1 MIEYQFK
8 TDRRTQAQKY
18 EQNHIA
24 NGQAEAWDIDQYLF
38 DEAVPEESQ
47 DWSRLDIPSGLAYY
61 RDRSL
66 DGWARYL
73 NSYTGERWNEHQR
86 KYCVEQV
93 VLTGLGDHYQHVEDD
108 LYYFRTFLDETWS
121 AQTRI
126 KLECVS
132 CGDFEP
138 INANYAFQC
147 MGVSLSRWLK
157 NKEDAGDHYNGHTR
171 FLLPFFESLLPH
183 VDTRVYSE
191 KYIKAREMAKG
202 CEKASVGRMQNGLLQ
217 IIVYAHKPET
227 GEDFIDKRIAVAK
240 EFYALFESR
249 KKQIPNWKKCVDF
262 NLEHARKRGYL

>member
-38 DEAVPEESQ
+38 DEAVPEGSQ

-66 DGWARYL
+66 EGWARYL

-86 KYCVEQV
+86 KYCVERV

-108 LYYFRTFLDETWS
+108 LYYFGTLLDETWS

-132 CGDFEP
+132 CSVFEP
-138 INANYAFQC
+138 INPNYAFQC
-147 MGVSLSRWLK
+147 MGVSLSRWLR
-157 NKEDAGDHYNGHTR
+157 NEDEGSDHLNGHTR
-171 FLLPFFESLLPH
+171 FLLPFFESLLHHIDPKVFSFKLH
-183 VDTRVYSE
+183 RGLDNAQGCS
-191 KYIKAREMAKG
+191 KATLRN
-202 CEKASVGRMQNGLLQ
+202 MQMGLNR
-217 IIVYAHKPET
+217 IIAFSHKSET
-227 GEDFIDKRIAVAK
+227 GDEFFDKRIAVAK
-240 EFYALFESR
+240 DFFDLFESR
-249 KKQIPNWKKCVDF
+249 RKKIPNWQKCVDF